1 MRNALILFGAMVLA
15 QWALPLRTIRER
27 ETILK
32 EGSVFLFRTAPV
44 DPHDPFR
51 GEYVTLRF
59 ALEDSVTRQ
68 PIDAPFAN
76 DDKVYVVLG
85 TQDGSASIDRVLH
98 TPPADTRSYLRC
110 NATAWPYTMD
120 SLDLRIE
127 LPFDRFYLEEGTGR
141 RTEELMQQRAVE
153 VGPELPSYAVVRVLD
168 GEAVI
173 EDLRVGDRSI
183 KKWILEK

>member
-15 QWALPLRTIRER
+15 QWLLPLWTIRER
-27 ETILK
+27 EEVLR
-32 EGSVFLFRTAPV
+32 EGTPFLFRTAPV

-59 ALEDSVTRQ
+59 ALEDSAVAQ
-68 PIDAPFAN
+68 PEVPFAN
-76 DDKVYVVLG
+76 DEEIFVVLG
-85 TQDGSASIDRVLH
+85 TTDGAASIDRLLRA
-98 TPPADTRSYLRC
+98 PPPDSKGYLRC
-110 NATAWPYTMD
+110 KAIAWPYAMD
-120 SLDLRIE
+120 SLSLRVD

-141 RTEELMQQRAVE
+141 RTEDLMQQRNVE

-183 KKWILEK
+183 KEWIRE